1 MSRVSQ
7 TLRIIF
13 DYDGTL
19 TYEEE
24 QADLLRRRSL
34 EILAGDIL
42 QTPLA
47 GLEATYWT
55 TQRRLLAEPAR
66 YGWMVGGQ
74 MAAYCDEGA
83 FLLNTATMQALLA
96 GEPAFAAAVARRFP
110 SVEPIHA
117 CINWLFHSQTAD
129 LPVAFRPDA
138 DPILR
143 RLLARPA
150 VETVVLTNS
159 RGDKVRRRLTEAG
172 LPLAPEGAETPVAGR
187 IRILGDVR
195 QYDLTPATLPGL
207 PAMWSA
213 AADRPIDLR
222 RPTYQRALLRE
233 GADARHLWVVADGL
247 SLAGSLPLAL
257 GIPFFLTRASYTPAW
272 ATDCVAAQPAGVIL
286 DELAQL
292 DAHVKR
298 LLEAA

>member
-1 MSRVSQ
+1 MSTAPL

-42 QTPLA
+42 ETPLA
-47 GLEATYWT
+47 GLEAAYWA
-55 TQRRLLAEPAR
+55 TQRRLLTEPAR
-66 YGWMVGGQ
+66 HGWMVDGQ

-96 GEPAFAAAVARRFP
+96 GEPAYAAAVARRFP
-110 SVEPIHA
+110 SAKPIQT

-129 LPVAFRPDA
+129 LPVAFRPDT
-138 DPILR
+138 DPTLR

-159 RGDKVRRRLTEAG
+159 KGDKVRRRLTEAG
-172 LPLAPEGAETPVAGR
+172 LPLSPEGAAPRSAGR

-195 QYDLTPATLPGL
+195 QYDMTPATLPGL
-207 PAMWSA
+207 PAMWLA

-222 RPTYQRALLRE
+222 RPTYHRALLRE
-233 GADARHLWVVADGL
+233 QADAGRLWIVADGL

-257 GIPFFLTRASYTPAW
+257 GIPFFLIRASYTPAW

-286 DELAQL
+286 DDLAQL
-292 DAHVKR
+292 DEHAKR
-298 LLEAA
+298 LLEAL